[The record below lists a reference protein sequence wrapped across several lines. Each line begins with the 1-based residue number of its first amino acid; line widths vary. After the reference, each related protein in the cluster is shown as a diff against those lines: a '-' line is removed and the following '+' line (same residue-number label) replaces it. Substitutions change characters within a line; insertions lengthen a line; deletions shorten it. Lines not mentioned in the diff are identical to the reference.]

1 MFPRTTAAAGWPIA
15 TAPAPQE
22 QYLYQADCGEGVK
35 DALLGS
41 LDKREMQPRKEQ
53 Q

>member
-1 MFPRTTAAAGWPIA
+1 MFPRTTAAAGWSIA
-15 TAPAPQE
+15 AAPAPQE
-22 QYLYQADCGEGVK
+22 PYLYQADCWEGVK
-35 DALLGS
+35 GVLLGS